1 MTVGVLFISTGGIC
15 RAPMAASVC
24 RTCVRRANIERFFEV
39 AAAGTF
45 DGHAG
50 EQPSLLAREV
60 TERRGYAF
68 DATPVR
74 PLQPHDLARYHHVM
88 AMDRTILAALR
99 WMAPAGYTDRP
110 QLLMRHVER
119 ARVVDIVDPYG
130 GSAGEYARALDLIE
144 KGCAGLMMTIVQALQ
159 GVAGSQTM
167 ARKAGEDGS

>member
-15 RAPMAASVC
+15 RAPMAASVF
-24 RTCVRRANIERFFEV
+24 RTFARRGNIEHLFEV
-39 AAAGTF
+39 AAVGTF

-68 DATPVR
+68 DAAPVK
-74 PLQPHDLARYHHVM
+74 PLRSDDLARYHHVI

-99 WMAPAGYTDRP
+99 WMAPAGCTDRP
-110 QLLMRHVER
+110 QLLMRHVEQ

-130 GSAGEYARALDLIE
+130 GSVGEYARALDLIE
-144 KGCAGLMMTIVQALQ
+144 KGCAGLMMTIVQALR
-159 GVAGSQTM
+159 GAAGSRPTP
-167 ARKAGEDGS
+167 RKAGD